1 MKNSCLVTFN
11 SGTNGSSQ
19 IRFNFLWRFTLA
31 LMSRRNFNTLKEFLS
46 KAVIKHAL
54 DSAKQL
60 SFRGPFSPSD
70 IVWWGIVS
78 IFTWVVS
85 ARFVRASFDI
95 WKIARCAHYTDV
107 EKAVDGDC
115 SSFYHS
121 CKPLKQSV
129 AFCPTWFEI
138 WSKKCVMTKASYLPL
153 RPDWLLLFSII
164 WGGSDVGCKSIVK
177 LSVVS
182 T

>member
-1 MKNSCLVTFN
+1 MKLTFALDWIHKIQKLCLVTFY
-11 SGTNGSSQ
+11 SGTNASQ
-19 IRFNFLWRFTLA
+19 IRFNFLWKFTLP
-31 LMSRRNFNTLKEFLS
+31 LMSQRNFNTLKEFLS

-60 SFRGPFSPSD
+60 FFMGPFSPSD
-70 IVWWGIVS
+70 IVWWGIVG
-78 IFTWVVS
+78 ICTWVVS

-121 CKPLKQSV
+121 CKPLKTVCGFLSNMIWNLVQKVCHDKSV
-129 AFCPTWFEI
+129 IFAF
-138 WSKKCVMTKASYLPL
+138 KARLT
-153 RPDWLLLFSII
+153 FA
-164 WGGSDVGCKSIVK
+164 V
-177 LSVVS
+177 
-182 T
+182 